1 MSKSPIR
8 KLGNGRK
15 TLLFALLLLLGISS
29 VAYQPRDLFFR
40 IKQSLEIFSEAFSLI
55 VVEYAD
61 EVDPLELMGVGLSA
75 MFNSLDPYTNYFD
88 VSSTEQA
95 EILSRSNF
103 SGIGIQ
109 IEKKEDKAIVVGVI
123 DGSPAQR
130 SGIRTGD
137 IIQSVDGLSTET
149 LETDEIKS
157 LFMGEIGSK
166 VSLVIETQ
174 NATVDKLQLYR
185 TKFEP
190 KSLGYA
196 ALLDLEGRPIIEL
209 NAESQELLFMDSTV
223 MKPNQGIAY
232 LQINEFGQGV
242 NAEFRQALQI
252 ILGESELDGLILDL
266 RGNPGGLLQESVQM
280 LDFLVNPDITVV
292 ETLGRLDEYNA
303 RYITRENPVYTGPL
317 VVLIDQGSASAS
329 EILSGVVQDLDR
341 GVVIGER
348 SFGKGLVQI
357 VKPLPYNNSMKY
369 TISRYFI
376 PSGRSIQSLE

>member
-1 MSKSPIR
+1 
-8 KLGNGRK
+8 
-15 TLLFALLLLLGISS
+15 
-29 VAYQPRDLFFR
+29 
-40 IKQSLEIFSEAFSLI
+40 
-55 VVEYAD
+55 
-61 EVDPLELMGVGLSA
+61 MGVGLNA
-75 MFNSLDPYTNYFD
+75 MFESLDPYTNYFD
-88 VSSTEQA
+88 ASSNEQA
-95 EILSRSNF
+95 EILNRSNF
-103 SGIGIQ
+103 SGIGIKV
-109 IEKKEDKAIVVGVI
+109 ENKENRAVVVRVI
-123 DGSPAQR
+123 DGSPAQS

-137 IIQSVDGLSTET
+137 IIQSIDGLSTET
-149 LETDEIKS
+149 LEPDEIEN
-157 LFMGEIGSK
+157 LLMGEIGSK

-376 PSGRSIQSLE
+376 PSGRSIQSLEYTHGSNNSSIQRGDEAEYQTKNGRVVRGEGVLNLIFRSSPNYSAPFS